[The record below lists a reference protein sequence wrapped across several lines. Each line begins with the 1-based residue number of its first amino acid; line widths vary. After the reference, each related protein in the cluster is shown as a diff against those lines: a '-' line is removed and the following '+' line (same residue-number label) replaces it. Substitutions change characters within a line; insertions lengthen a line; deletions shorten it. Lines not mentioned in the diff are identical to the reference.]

1 MPVPIQA
8 DAQRIDL
15 SKRVQVYT
23 TVDASPSGATETVIA
38 TLVLNGFADTPLI
51 AGVLL
56 FGWAAYTVGTSGAS
70 GRLRIRQTNVS
81 GTVKADTGALTG
93 NHGAGVLVA
102 DDVNGFDSGA
112 GVGTYVLTLTV
123 GSGAAASTVSA
134 LMLTAIL
141 I

>member
-56 FGWAAYTVGTSGAS
+56 QGWAAYTVGTSGAS